1 MSETH
6 GGRGLRRGLFWITL
20 AVSVWML
27 GDAATLQ
34 AKARLAQV
42 LLDRA
47 WRETRRSGNATK
59 PWPWADTAPM
69 AKLEVPRL
77 GVDEIVLR
85 GDSGRTLAFGPAW
98 NEGSAAPGHGTA
110 IISGHRD
117 THFAF
122 LRHLRRDDTLT
133 VDTSD
138 GRYQYRVTTTQIVDA
153 RATRFT
159 AQADADALLL
169 VTCYPFDA
177 VVPGGPLRYVVH
189 AERVPSDGLA
199 SR

>member
-6 GGRGLRRGLFWITL
+6 RGREIRRGLFWITL
-20 AVSVWML
+20 ALSVWML

-47 WRETRRSGNATK
+47 WRETRRNGTATK

-122 LRHLRRDDTLT
+122 LRQLRHDDTLT
-133 VDTSD
+133 LDTAD
-138 GRYQYRVTTTQIVDA
+138 GRYLYRVTTTQIVDA
-153 RATRFT
+153 RATRLT
-159 AQADADALLL
+159 TDAGADALVL

-177 VVPGGPLRYVVH
+177 VVPGGPLRYVVR
-189 AERVPSDGLA
+189 AERVMDDA
-199 SR
+199 VAAR